1 MAKVRA
7 FVAIEL
13 GHHLKTALAD
23 AQRRLAKA
31 ADLPVRWVRPESIHL
46 TLQFLGDVGEESL
59 DDITQALAL
68 AAESSQ
74 PFTIGLGEFGAFPS
88 MKQARVLWIRVTGDE
103 AALQTIRGS
112 IANALARVGF
122 QPEDRAF
129 QAHLTLGRTA
139 RGAPLA
145 VPSEAIH
152 AVRIANLAEAPHQR
166 ITHLSLMRSML
177 KSDGAVHTRLRSIQL
192 GTRLS
197 E

>member
-13 GHHLKTALAD
+13 DHHLKTALAD

-68 AAESSQ
+68 AAESSP
-74 PFTIGLGEFGAFPS
+74 PFAIGLGEFGAFPS
-88 MKQARVLWIRVTGDE
+88 MKRARVLWIRVTGDE

-112 IANALARVGF
+112 IADALAGVGF
-122 QPEDRAF
+122 PPEDRAF
-129 QAHLTLGRTA
+129 QAHVTLGRT
-139 RGAPLA
+139 RGAPLV

-177 KSDGAVHTRLRSIQL
+177 KSDGAVYTRLRSIQL

>member
-88 MKQARVLWIRVTGDE
+88 MKRARVLWIRVTGDE

-129 QAHLTLGRTA
+129 QAHLTLGRT

-145 VPSEAIH
+145 VPPEAILD
-152 AVRIANLAEAPHQR
+152 VRIANLAEAPHQR

-177 KSDGAVHTRLRSIQL
+177 KPDGAVYTRLRSIQL